1 MVEVVE
7 LLPALAAFLCV
18 PLCVA
23 AFAWYAVRA
32 RRAGS
37 GQTLMAPF
45 DELYDPATH
54 KTNVEI
60 QVEARRAPE
69 TPAPGDLP

>member
-1 MVEVVE
+1 
-7 LLPALAAFLCV
+7 
-18 PLCVA
+18 
-23 AFAWYAVRA
+23 
-32 RRAGS
+32 
-37 GQTLMAPF
+37 MAPF